1 MSETTIDGVTQ
12 YYDEVRVYMDCPE
25 YEQNRLLSDV
35 NQLVLELQAD
45 GLDVDYDDLVEFFG
59 EAEELAV
66 ILMSLAVI
74 LMSKV
79 NPAKIRQYHLKKKLL
94 NARKYL
100 VAVVITVGILLSL
113 GYTTYSKENNV
124 YTVNKSIT
132 ITDIDK

>member
-45 GLDVDYDDLVEFFG
+45 GLDVDYDDLVEFFS
-59 EAEELAV
+59 EAEE
-66 ILMSLAVI
+66 LAVI

>member
-66 ILMSLAVI
+66 ILMS
-74 LMSKV
+74 KV

-124 YTVNKSIT
+124 YTVNNSIT

>member
-12 YYDEVRVYMDCPE
+12 YYDYDEVRVYMDCPE

-59 EAEELAV
+59 EAEE
-66 ILMSLAVI
+66 LAVI

>member
-35 NQLVLELQAD
+35 NQLVLELQAE

-59 EAEELAV
+59 EAEE
-66 ILMSLAVI
+66 LAVI

-124 YTVNKSIT
+124 YPVNNSIT

>member
-66 ILMSLAVI
+66 ILMS
-74 LMSKV
+74 KV

-124 YTVNKSIT
+124 YTGNKSIT

>member
-35 NQLVLELQAD
+35 NQLVLELQDD

-59 EAEELAV
+59 EAEE
-66 ILMSLAVI
+66 LAVI

>member
-25 YEQNRLLSDV
+25 YEQNPLLSDV

-59 EAEELAV
+59 EAEE
-66 ILMSLAVI
+66 LAVI

>member
-12 YYDEVRVYMDCPE
+12 YYDEDRVYMDCPE

-59 EAEELAV
+59 EAEE
-66 ILMSLAVI
+66 LAVI

>member
-66 ILMSLAVI
+66 ILMS
-74 LMSKV
+74 KV

-113 GYTTYSKENNV
+113 GCTTYSKENNV